1 MESELQQESHQQ
13 SGLRQKIKGW
23 PRWLKWAL
31 CIVILLG
38 TAAAAAVP
46 RLSGNSLPVNVIN
59 IQKQDIERNV
69 VASGRLEAVDKQEFF
84 APVDSTLMEL
94 AVEVGDRVKK
104 GQFLGRLDT
113 LELGRRYEQ
122 AKAELAGKQAAL
134 AAGKAVRDDL
144 TLKQTKAQYDQAK
157 NHLERIAFLHE
168 QGAVTTEELES
179 ARVDLARADTEY
191 QKAQIK
197 VKEGAAAKEVSSL
210 EAQVALARQEVAQT
224 KERLDLA
231 TFVAEKSG
239 VVLFVGEE
247 KGNRV
252 QEGTRLLVVGSDDEL
267 EVTTGVNEID
277 AGNLEVGQPV
287 QITCAALPGEKYE
300 GEVKRVAAAAISQQ
314 TSAGDMVSVPV
325 TIQLQGNA
333 ENLKLG
339 YTVDLAV
346 TTMTRKNVLTVPFE
360 ALVNKDGHKIVYV
373 VQNGVARER
382 TVDTEQGNEL
392 NDIITSGLKDGEQV
406 IINPPPLIKDGQEV
420 TIADAGE
427 IR

>member
-1 MESELQQESHQQ
+1 
-13 SGLRQKIKGW
+13 
-23 PRWLKWAL
+23 L

-46 RLSGNSLPVNVIN
+46 RLSGGSMPVSVATIA
-59 IQKQDIERNV
+59 KQNIERSV

-84 APVDSTLMEL
+84 TPVDSTLMEL

-104 GQFLGRLDT
+104 GQLLGRLDT

-144 TLKQTKAQYDQAK
+144 TLKQTKAQYEQAK
-157 NHLERIAFLHE
+157 NHLERIAFLHK

-179 ARVDLARADTEY
+179 ARVDLARADAEY

-197 VKEGAAAKEVSSL
+197 VKEGAAVKEMSAL
-210 EAQVALARQEVAQT
+210 EAQVDLARQEVAQA

-231 TFVAEKSG
+231 TFVAEKNG
-239 VVLFVGEE
+239 VVLFVGSE
-247 KGNRV
+247 KGNQV

-267 EVTTGVNEID
+267 EVTTNVNEID
-277 AGNLEVGQPV
+277 AGNLEVCQPV
-287 QITCAALPGEKYE
+287 QITCATLPGEKYE
-300 GEVKRVAAAAISQQ
+300 GKVKRVAAAAISQES
-314 TSAGDMVSVPV
+314 SAGDVVSVPV
-325 TIQLQGNA
+325 TIQLQEDTAG
-333 ENLKLG
+333 LKLG
-339 YTVDLAV
+339 YTVDLEV

-360 ALVNKDGHKIVYV
+360 ALVNKGGQKFVYV
-373 VQNGVARER
+373 VKNGVVGER
-382 TVDTEQGNEL
+382 KVDIEPGNEL
-392 NDIITSGLKDGEQV
+392 SEIVTSGLEEGEKV
-406 IINPPPLIKDGQEV
+406 IINPSPVIKDGQEV